1 MEKKEGSA
9 TIVIGKKAFISS
21 VAILLVLTLIAGI
34 LTQVI
39 PQGHYQRV
47 KTIDGETIIPDSFSY
62 AKDKPLPI
70 YHWFIGWIEVLFDSG
85 SLIVIS
91 IIVFILIIGT
101 CFAII
106 DKTNVLQNVIE
117 ILTEKFEKNKFILIS
132 IITLFF
138 MLIGSMFGIFEEM
151 IPLIPLILILSKNFG
166 WDELMALGM
175 SLLATGFGF
184 AAAISNPFTLG
195 VAQRLANI
203 PVFSGAAL
211 RVLIFIVVYIIL
223 IAFLELYLKRLSR
236 KQNNMNIKPDFGNIY
251 KTKKTDETKDDNKNN
266 NKNNNNLNDKN
277 RIMKKSVFFFVFMI
291 ILMFIF
297 IVLTLFIKEISGL
310 SLPFIA
316 IVFITIT
323 IGTSIIQKIKTK
335 EVLKTALK
343 GFLGIAPAIVLIL
356 LAMGVNFIIRKGN
369 IIDTILFFASNQMKK
384 AGSYGTALGI
394 YLITLF
400 LNFFIG
406 SASAKAFLLMPILTP
421 LADITGI
428 SRQIAVLAFQ
438 FGDGFSNVI
447 YPTNPVLLI
456 GLAISGIAY
465 PKWLKFTIVLQISI
479 LIVTALFLC
488 LAVAVGYN

>member
-1 MEKKEGSA
+1 MGKNEGSA

-21 VAILLVLTLIAGI
+21 VVILLVLTLIAGI

-39 PQGHYQRV
+39 PQGQYQRV
-47 KTIDGETIIPDSFSY
+47 KTIDGEKIIPDSFSFI
-62 AKDKPLPI
+62 KDKPLPV
-70 YHWFIGWIEVLFDSG
+70 YHWFIAWFEVLFDNNN
-85 SLIVIS
+85 LIVIS
-91 IIVFILIIGT
+91 IIIFILIIGI

-106 DKTNVLQNVIE
+106 DKTDVLQNVIK
-117 ILTEKFEKNKFILIS
+117 ILTEKFNNNKFVLVS
-132 IITLFF
+132 IIALFF

-151 IPLIPLILILSKNFG
+151 IPLIPLILVLCKNFG

-211 RVLIFIVVYIIL
+211 RVLIFVAVYIIL
-223 IAFLELYLKRLSR
+223 ITFLWLYINKLSR
-236 KQNNMNIKPDFGNIY
+236 KQKILNIKAEMGNVSEV
-251 KTKKTDETKDDNKNN
+251 KANNSDKNCKKDN
-266 NKNNNNLNDKN
+266 NDKN
-277 RIMKKSVFFFVFMI
+277 MKKSVIFFVFMI
-291 ILMFIF
+291 VIMFIF

-316 IVFITIT
+316 LVFISIG
-323 IGTSIIQKIKTK
+323 IGTSIIQKIKAK
-335 EVLKTALK
+335 DVLKTALK
-343 GFLGIAPAIVLIL
+343 GFTGIAPAIVLIL

-369 IIDTILFFASNQMKK
+369 IIDTILFYASNQMKK
-384 AGSYGTALGI
+384 ATNYGIAIWI
-394 YLITLF
+394 YFITLF

-456 GLAISGIAY
+456 GLAISGLSY
-465 PKWLKFTIVLQISI
+465 PKWLKFTIVLQIII
-479 LIVTALFLC
+479 LIVTILFLF
-488 LAVAVGYN
+488 LAVLIGYN

>member
-1 MEKKEGSA
+1 MGKNEGSA

-21 VAILLVLTLIAGI
+21 VVILFVLTLIAGI

-39 PQGHYQRV
+39 PQGQYQRV
-47 KTIDGETIIPDSFSY
+47 KTLDGEKIIPDSFSY
-62 AKDKPLPI
+62 IERRPLPI
-70 YHWFIGWIEVLFDSG
+70 YHWFIAWIEVLFDSG

-106 DKTNVLQNVIE
+106 DKTNVLQDVIR
-117 ILTEKFEKNKFILIS
+117 ILSEKFFNNKFLLVS
-132 IITLFF
+132 IITFFF

-151 IPLIPLILILSKNFG
+151 IPLIPLILVLCKNFG

-223 IAFLELYLKRLSR
+223 VTFLELYMKKLS
-236 KQNNMNIKPDFGNIY
+236 KNINNIEVKKDFNGESILENS
-251 KTKKTDETKDDNKNN
+251 E
-266 NKNNNNLNDKN
+266 KN
-277 RIMKKSVFFFVFMI
+277 RLMKKSVIFFVFMM
-291 ILMFIF
+291 ILMLVFI
-297 IVLTLFIKEISGL
+297 ILTLFIKEISGL

-316 IVFITIT
+316 LVFIIIA
-323 IGTSIIQKIKTK
+323 IGTSIIQKIPAK

-343 GFLGIAPAIVLIL
+343 GFSGIAPAIILIL

-369 IIDTILFFASNQMKK
+369 IIDTILFFASNQLKK
-384 AGSYGTALGI
+384 AGSYGTAVGI

-465 PKWLKFTIVLQISI
+465 PKWFKFTIILQII
-479 LIVTALFLC
+479 IFIVTIIFL
-488 LAVAVGYN
+488 LIAVAFNYT